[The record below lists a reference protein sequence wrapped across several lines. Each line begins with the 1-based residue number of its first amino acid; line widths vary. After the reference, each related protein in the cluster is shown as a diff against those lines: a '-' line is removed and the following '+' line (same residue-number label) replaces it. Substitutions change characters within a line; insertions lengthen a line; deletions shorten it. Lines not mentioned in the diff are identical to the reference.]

1 MLDYAQTWKPPNSR
15 HQQDL
20 VLSVPQF
27 LYHPP
32 VFKASSSNLPILG
45 VPVIE
50 TSNFPKLHSSR
61 INSQHE
67 QRSNHSE
74 MFRCPKATQTLE
86 YLITNVLKKKS
97 KTNFPD
103 RILCVY
109 ECRHETGLAR
119 SLQRWQRPPEGRH
132 HGPGVLSETNI

>member
-1 MLDYAQTWKPPNSR
+1 MLKLGNPPNSR

-50 TSNFPKLHSSR
+50 TSKL
-61 INSQHE
+61 
-67 QRSNHSE
+67 
-74 MFRCPKATQTLE
+74 
-86 YLITNVLKKKS
+86 S
-97 KTNFPD
+97 KVAFIKNKYST
-103 RILCVY
+103 
-109 ECRHETGLAR
+109 
-119 SLQRWQRPPEGRH
+119 
-132 HGPGVLSETNI
+132 